1 MLEDMQVR
9 NLSPRTQRSD
19 VEHVARFARRF
30 GKSPAALGPEEIRA
44 YQIYLINEKKLAPA
58 SLVTTVAALR
68 FLYPVTLKQD
78 WSVDVIIPAP
88 KRPKTLPVVLSPEE
102 VVQFLEW
109 VKTPKH
115 RTLLTTCYAAG
126 SPNLRGHAPHGGCH

>member
-78 WSVDVIIPAP
+78 WSAASASLWRSCWCGVSLGTMRRLPPSSQSGLLRSISGPSSIHRSTNLG
-88 KRPKTLPVVLSPEE
+88 RPFP
-102 VVQFLEW
+102 
-109 VKTPKH
+109 
-115 RTLLTTCYAAG
+115 RT
-126 SPNLRGHAPHGGCH
+126 S